1 MDRATRGQNYKMKV
15 NLSRCSANSLFL
27 LVMIEFKVEGDYI
40 LMIQLLKAAGLAQT
54 GGEAQ
59 IAVTD
64 GEVLYNGQVDLR
76 KRLKV
81 KKGDVVKFRG
91 KTITII

>member
-1 MDRATRGQNYKMKV
+1 
-15 NLSRCSANSLFL
+15 
-27 LVMIEFKVEGDYI
+27 MIEFKVEGDYI

-54 GGEAQ
+54 GSEAQ

-81 KKGDVVKFRG
+81 KRGDVVIFRG
-91 KTITII
+91 QTISII